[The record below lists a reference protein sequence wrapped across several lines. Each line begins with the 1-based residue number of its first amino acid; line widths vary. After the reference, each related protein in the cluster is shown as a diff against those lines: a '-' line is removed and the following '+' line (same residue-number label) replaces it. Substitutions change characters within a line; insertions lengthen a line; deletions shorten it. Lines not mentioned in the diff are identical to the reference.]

1 MSKKTMQIGNY
12 ILTKIIGK
20 GSFSNVYKCHHIE
33 TNNLYA
39 IKVVSLKNLAH
50 KIIENIEIEINT
62 MMKLKHDNIVKLY
75 DTIKTEKYICLVI
88 DYCDGEDLNKYI
100 KKNGRISEKQTKIFM
115 TQIASGLYYLYS
127 LNLIH
132 RDLKPHNILLSK
144 NGNIKIADFGFVKDY
159 TENSMFD
166 TLCGSPIYMAPEIL
180 QHKKYDAKVDLWSI
194 GIILYEMLSAEPPF
208 MASNHI
214 QLLKTI
220 ETTKFKFQKNI
231 IISTDCINIIESLLV
246 VNPVERISFD
256 DFFNHPF
263 FENYEFE
270 KKEKVEEEII
280 EEIKKSAFIDF
291 IDENYINEK
300 DEKDEFDD
308 LKNFSKKQNSKN
320 LKDVED
326 TLNLQIHIEIVY
338 RCASEIASLGNYKE
352 EQRKYDESICLYNK
366 ALNHLQYAISICENI
381 LNKMKNSNVVF
392 NDLYKHLQN
401 KFKIFLR

>member
-1 MSKKTMQIGNY
+1 
-12 ILTKIIGK
+12 
-20 GSFSNVYKCHHIE
+20 
-33 TNNLYA
+33 
-39 IKVVSLKNLAH
+39 
-50 KIIENIEIEINT
+50 
-62 MMKLKHDNIVKLY
+62 
-75 DTIKTEKYICLVI
+75 
-88 DYCDGEDLNKYI
+88 
-100 KKNGRISEKQTKIFM
+100 M
-115 TQIASGLYYLYS
+115 TQIASGLHYLHS

-159 TENSMFD
+159 TENNMFD

-180 QHKKYDAKVDLWSI
+180 QYKKYDAKVDLWSI

-208 MASNHI
+208 IASNHI

-246 VNPVERISFD
+246 VNPKERISFD

-263 FENYEFE
+263 FENYNFE
-270 KKEKVEEEII
+270 QNIDEI
-280 EEIKKSAFIDF
+280 EEIKKSAFNDF
-291 IDENYINEK
+291 LDEKYIDEKHEN
-300 DEKDEFDD
+300 DEFND
-308 LKNFSKKQNSKN
+308 LKNFSKKQKSKN

-352 EQRKYDESICLYNK
+352 EQCMYNESLCLYNK
-366 ALNHLQYAISICENI
+366 ALNHLQYAINICENI
-381 LNKMKNSNVVF
+381 LNKIKNSNIVF

-401 KFKIFLR
+401 KFKIFLNKSEYVYNILKLKNELNKKTICAEKLIYDRALELSREASSYEILNEKSQAKMLYIWSYRLFQSLTIDEIPLTEKDQHIIGTFMSKIKERIEECF